1 MQDDLIQLKLHF
13 PQHTQF
19 FVAIIDVKLTLINK
33 SSLETPYSSSWRPT
47 GTTATSEGKYDDE
60 VINNWWNV
68 NGSKNNEDQVAYFL
82 LDAGTMPRASP
93 IFFVFSWASF
103 ELIMSL
109 GHKIKALLNA
119 NDGDMCKITDVE
131 QGLTFDF

>member
-47 GTTATSEGKYDDE
+47 GTTATSEGKYYDE
-60 VINNWWNV
+60 VINN
-68 NGSKNNEDQVAYFL
+68 
-82 LDAGTMPRASP
+82 
-93 IFFVFSWASF
+93 
-103 ELIMSL
+103 
-109 GHKIKALLNA
+109 
-119 NDGDMCKITDVE
+119 
-131 QGLTFDF
+131 

>member
-1 MQDDLIQLKLHF
+1 MLVEEKITRQ
-13 PQHTQF
+13 
-19 FVAIIDVKLTLINK
+19 
-33 SSLETPYSSSWRPT
+33 
-47 GTTATSEGKYDDE
+47 EGE
-60 VINNWWNV
+60 
-68 NGSKNNEDQVAYFL
+68 VAYFL

-109 GHKIKALLNA
+109 GYKIKALLNA
-119 NDGDMCKITDVE
+119 KNGEVCKNADVE